1 MTLTQTKK
9 DKKEIEDKISKML
22 IEYSNKYKV
31 SVNDINLYTNTIR
44 KINSDHETVTSI
56 EVNLEVI
63 IWQEN
68 QVKE

>member
-56 EVNLEVI
+56 EVNLEVMI
-63 IWQEN
+63 
-68 QVKE
+68 